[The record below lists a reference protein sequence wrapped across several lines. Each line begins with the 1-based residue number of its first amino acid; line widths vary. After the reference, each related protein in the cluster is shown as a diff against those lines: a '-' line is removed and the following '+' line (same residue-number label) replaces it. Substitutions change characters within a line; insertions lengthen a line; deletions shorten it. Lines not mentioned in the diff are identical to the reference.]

1 MAVNKVVIN
10 DETQIDLTSDTVD
23 ASHLAEGFTAH
34 DKSGEVIV
42 GTMSGEA
49 PAGQWREET
58 VDNENGQ
65 ITKVVYH
72 GYTVIPSN

>member
-42 GTMSGEA
+42 GSMTQDA
-49 PAGQWREET
+49 PEI
-58 VDNENGQ
+58 NGQ
-65 ITKVVYH
+65 TVVKRCDY
-72 GYTVIPSN
+72 